1 MHDHICFFGKCDV
14 SREHSRCLDTVKDE
28 IAHDKECG
36 LGFRVPLKG
45 SVRVNTKVQYWRL
58 EK

>member
-1 MHDHICFFGKCDV
+1 M